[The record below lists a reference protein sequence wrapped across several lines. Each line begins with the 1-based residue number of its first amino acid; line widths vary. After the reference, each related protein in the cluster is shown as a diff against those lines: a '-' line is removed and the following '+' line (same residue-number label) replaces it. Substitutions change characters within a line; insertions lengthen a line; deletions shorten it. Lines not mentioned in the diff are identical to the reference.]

1 MNTNSDLNVGGA
13 IRDLPSTGMGDK
25 IDHALAGALA
35 FAVFCLGAYILA
47 RLAGITSPLLIAS
60 AGLLA
65 TASVALFLEIAQKYT
80 RSGVFD
86 WWDFAATVAPALLV
100 TVMIYLLR

>member
-1 MNTNSDLNVGGA
+1 MSTSSDINVGGA
-13 IRDLPSTGMGDK
+13 IRDLPRTGMGDK

-47 RLAGITSPLLIAS
+47 RIAGITSPLLIAS

-65 TASVALFLEIAQKYT
+65 SP
-80 RSGVFD
+80 S
-86 WWDFAATVAPALLV
+86 
-100 TVMIYLLR
+100 